1 MPAKTKTLKRWHW
14 TLIVGLSAVVL
25 AAAVAIWVTMVSPQ
39 TLTVCSSGCSFS
51 QIQPAIAAAR
61 HGSTI
66 QIQAGTYRENIQITK
81 SLHIVGSEGVL
92 LEGQVAIAKAA
103 NVSITALVVHGLVR
117 VEESRNVTIKGS
129 TVSESQDVGI
139 AVINSTEISLLENT
153 ITANASDGLLM
164 ERSQVQLS
172 RNTIGGNKGYGI
184 HADSASQLSGEGNRN
199 GFRVPEDFPTIQGA
213 IDAWH
218 PGMGANALGD
228 VSEHVSTGLLTGEG
242 VLFIGAGVY
251 TEQLA
256 VRDKTLTIRGAGRE
270 DVVIDGTG
278 LGDADGFTLRGEAR
292 VIIEHLT
299 VRNFRD
305 DGIDAEGSIELTVR
319 NVALIGNGSV
329 GLEIAHGEVKVR
341 LFQSAIKHNRNYGL
355 WAISADNITEC
366 QGNSI
371 MDNGTDYGALD
382 GAQAAAIAQ
391 KCQ

>member
-1 MPAKTKTLKRWHW
+1 MPEKTKTLKRWHW
-14 TLIVGLSAVVL
+14 TLIAGLSAVALV
-25 AAAVAIWVTMVSPQ
+25 AVVAIWVTMVSPQ

-51 QIQPAIAAAR
+51 QIQPAIEAAR
-61 HGSTI
+61 NGSTI

-81 SLHIVGSEGVL
+81 SLHIVGSEGAL

-103 NVSITALVVHGLVR
+103 NVSITALVVHGPVR

-153 ITANASDGLLM
+153 ITANASDGVLT

-184 HADSASQLSGEGNRN
+184 HTDNASQLTGEGNRN

-228 VSEHVSTGLLTGEG
+228 VSENAPAGLLTGEG
-242 VLFIGAGVY
+242 VLSIGAGGY
-251 TEQLA
+251 TEQLI
-256 VRDKTLTIRGAGRE
+256 VRDKTLIIRGVGRE
-270 DVVIDGTG
+270 DVLIDGTG

-292 VIIEHLT
+292 VTIENLT

-305 DGIDAEGSIELTVR
+305 DGIDAEGSIELTLR

-341 LFQSAIKHNRNYGL
+341 LFQSAINHNRNYGL
-355 WAISADNITEC
+355 WAISTDNITEC
-366 QGNSI
+366 QGSSI

-382 GAQAAAIAQ
+382 SAQASAIAQ

>member
-1 MPAKTKTLKRWHW
+1 MPEKTKTRKRWHW
-14 TLIVGLSAVVL
+14 MAIVGLSAVAL

-51 QIQPAIAAAR
+51 QIQPAIEAAR
-61 HGSTI
+61 NGSTI
-66 QIQAGTYRENIQITK
+66 QIQAGTYREEIQITK
-81 SLHIVGSEGVL
+81 SLHIVGSQGAL
-92 LEGQVAIAKAA
+92 LEGQVTIAKAA
-103 NVSITALVVHGLVR
+103 NVSITALMVHGLVR
-117 VEESRNVTIKGS
+117 IEESRNVTIKGS

-153 ITANASDGLLM
+153 ITANARDGVLI

-172 RNTIGGNKGYGI
+172 QNTIGGNKGYGL
-184 HADSASQLSGEGNRN
+184 HTDSASQLSGEGNRN

-228 VSEHVSTGLLTGEG
+228 VSENVPTGLLTGEG

-251 TEQLA
+251 HEQLS
-256 VRDKTLTIRGAGRE
+256 VRDKTLIIRGAGRE
-270 DVVIDGTG
+270 DVLIDGTG

-292 VIIEHLT
+292 VTIENLT

-305 DGIDAEGSIELTVR
+305 DGIDAEGSIELTLR
-319 NVALIGNGSV
+319 NVALSGNGSV

-341 LFQSAIKHNRNYGL
+341 LFQSAINHNRNYGL
-355 WAISADNITEC
+355 WAISTDNITEC
-366 QGNSI
+366 QGTSI
-371 MDNGTDYGALD
+371 MDNGTDYGALES
-382 GAQAAAIAQ
+382 AQASAIAQ